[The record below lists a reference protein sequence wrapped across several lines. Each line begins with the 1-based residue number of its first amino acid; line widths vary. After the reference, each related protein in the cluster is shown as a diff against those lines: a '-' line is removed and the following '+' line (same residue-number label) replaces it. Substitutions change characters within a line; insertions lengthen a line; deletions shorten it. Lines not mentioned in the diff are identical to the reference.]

1 MSVLGPHYLLLAD
14 ASEPDEP
21 GQWCFVLR
29 ASDGSERLVVEDIE
43 PHVRGERLELLTVV
57 RGLEAL
63 EQPARVTLITRSTYV
78 REGIRY
84 GLPEW
89 RRNRW
94 RWESFGEMI
103 PVKNCDLW
111 QRVDGALGFHEVECR
126 RWRLD
131 PAHGP
136 NVRPSGANHRTDR
149 SRAASAADPT
159 TAATVRAGAEERFEL
174 AVDGS
179 RHRPVETPGEAIEG
193 RCERREPWHRALGLG
208 KLAMMAMERISCL
221 GGAGVGAN
229 FREEHLRTA

>member
-29 ASDGSERLVVEDIE
+29 ASDGSERLEVEDIE

-63 EQPARVTLITRSTYV
+63 EHPARVTLITRSTYV

-111 QRVDGALGFHEVECR
+111 QRVDRAFGFHEVECR

-131 PAHGP
+131 PAHQP
-136 NVRPSGANHRTDR
+136 SVRPSGASRQTDR
-149 SRAASAADPT
+149 SHAARTADPT
-159 TAATVRAGAEERFEL
+159 TGVGVAAGADDRFEL

-179 RHRPVETPGEAIEG
+179 RRWHVETAGKATEG
-193 RCERREPWHRALGLG
+193 RCERRQPWHRALGLG
-208 KLAMMAMERISCL
+208 KLATMAMERISCL

>member
-14 ASEPDEP
+14 ASEPEEP

-29 ASDGSERLVVEDIE
+29 ESDGSERLVVEDIE

-89 RRNRW
+89 RKNQW
-94 RWESFGEMI
+94 RWESFGKMI

-111 QRVDGALGFHEVECR
+111 QRVDQALGFHQVECR
-126 RWRLD
+126 NWRLD
-131 PAHGP
+131 SAHRPA
-136 NVRPSGANHRTDR
+136 VRPSGANHRTNR
-149 SRAASAADPT
+149 SRAASAAVPI
-159 TAATVRAGAEERFEL
+159 TAAAARAGAEDRFEP
-174 AVDGS
+174 GG
-179 RHRPVETPGEAIEG
+179 PVETPGEPTLEH
-193 RCERREPWHRALGLG
+193 CERPQPWHRALGLG
-208 KLAMMAMERISCL
+208 KLAMMAMGRISCL

-229 FREEHLRTA
+229 LQEEHLRTA